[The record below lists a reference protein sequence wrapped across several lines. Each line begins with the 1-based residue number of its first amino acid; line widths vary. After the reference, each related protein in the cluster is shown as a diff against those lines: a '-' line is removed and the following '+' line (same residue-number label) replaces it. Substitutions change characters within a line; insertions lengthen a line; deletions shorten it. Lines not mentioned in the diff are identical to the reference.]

1 MQTFLSNGKLLL
13 TAEYVVLDGAK
24 ALALPTSLGQSLS
37 VTPIDKRMIV
47 WQSLDEKGNIWF
59 EENYHFEEICFP
71 FVYEVKIET
80 MPNGISKTLLTILYH
95 AVRLN
100 KDFFSKHYD
109 DYDENGDKIKGNGFK
124 ISTQLDFPINWGL
137 GTSSTLINNI
147 AQWFNIDPYELL
159 ERTFGGSGYDIACA
173 QNNSPITYQ
182 LKYNTPEVLAADF
195 NPPFKKQ
202 LYFVYLNKKQDS
214 RSGIAHYKNN
224 MFDLSNTIKSI
235 NAITE
240 AILSCTSLSEFE
252 RLVEQHETIISK
264 AINQT
269 KVKDLLFSDFNGSI
283 KSLGAWGGDFIL
295 VASKENP
302 KAYFESKGYT
312 TILNY
317 TDIIK

>member
-24 ALALPTSLGQSLS
+24 ALALPTTLGQSLNVETIEGS
-37 VTPIDKRMIV
+37 KII
-47 WQSLDEKGNIWF
+47 WNSLDENGKLWY
-59 EENYHFEEICFP
+59 EETFDILNEGVILTSATNQKDNSISIRLIQILSAAKKLNPHFLSA
-71 FVYEVKIET
+71 T
-80 MPNGISKTLLTILYH
+80 Q
-95 AVRLN
+95 R
-100 KDFFSKHYD
+100 
-109 DYDENGDKIKGNGFK
+109 FK
-124 ISTQLDFPINWGL
+124 VTTKLDFPREWGL

-147 AQWFNIDPYELL
+147 AQWANVDPYQLL
-159 ERTFGGSGYDIACA
+159 KLTFGGSGYDIACA
-173 QNNSPITYQ
+173 QHNSPITYQ
-182 LKYNTPEVLAADF
+182 LKNDTPEVFTVDF
-195 NPPFKKQ
+195 NPECKAH

-214 RSGIAHYKNN
+214 RTGIAHYKNN
-224 MFDLSNTIKSI
+224 MFDLSNTINSI

-240 AILSCTSLSEFE
+240 AMLSCTSLDEFE
-252 RLVEQHETIISK
+252 RLIQQHETIISK
-264 AINQT
+264 VTNQT

-317 TDIIK
+317 SDIIK